1 MPDHVTLRIPKP
13 RITLYGV
20 LVTAIIG
27 WGAYSMFWR
36 KPAALPQRPVLPP
49 HPITVPTPESL
60 QRSTACAFASRTG
73 SVGKTLTTAGDK
85 SVAQVTREMHAVNGC
100 ASAVGSAP
108 PVKR

>member
-1 MPDHVTLRIPKP
+1 MSDHLTLRISKP

-27 WGAYSMFWR
+27 WGTYSMFWR
-36 KPAALPQRPVLPP
+36 KPAALPHRPILPP
-49 HPITVPTPESL
+49 HPIAVPSPESL

-73 SVGKTLTTAGDK
+73 SVGETLTTAGDK
-85 SVAQVTREMHAVNGC
+85 SIAQVTREMHAVNGC
-100 ASAVGSAP
+100 AREVGSAP